1 MAAPHIDSDGLT
13 PEQARYKSGQLRL
26 IQPSGDFV
34 DMHSATPHPGGAQMR
49 ASAYVLGFLRAG
61 YIQHIPWSSAGI
73 EPAGSDGRIGEPA
86 VTKAADWVITGMTPF
101 L

>member
-1 MAAPHIDSDGLT
+1 MAPPHIDSDGLT

-26 IQPSGDFV
+26 IQPSGTSSICIPLLLIQAELRCV
-34 DMHSATPHPGGAQMR
+34 RLYMSL
-49 ASAYVLGFLRAG
+49 ASSCAG
-61 YIQHIPWSSAGI
+61 YIQHISRSSAGI
-73 EPAGSDGRIGEPA
+73 EPAGFDGRIGAPA